1 MESKPVKRKLHYRTT
16 AHTLIV
22 KNAYEVARARAA
34 ERRVHFLAE
43 ISQLFHSSLDIAQVL
58 EQVLIKSSEVLGQS
72 NAVFLREGNELR
84 LAALHHPDPAM
95 AAQLRAFYSQNPARL
110 GEGIVGCVA
119 ESGQPV
125 CLSGLSPA
133 DLRDL
138 SSPAYRA
145 LMAQSAPATFLA
157 VPLQVGD
164 QVIGVFCSASRVPGR
179 RFTLDDLKLAQAIA
193 ERAAVAIENAR
204 LYHELQER
212 LRQQTIL
219 YEASVA
225 LSSAASLNDILNT
238 LSLHLCLALNLTGV
252 GISLAALSR
261 NRIVPTQVY
270 DTSGLIT
277 VLDEATGELY
287 QHLSTALETAS
298 LAGQPGAPS
307 ALTFRANDPQT
318 GLEEQALLEAFGAQA
333 LLVIPLVVRGES
345 LGLLELYDSRTPRQ
359 FSAEETVLAQALAHQ
374 AAVAIE
380 NVHLLESLQATYDE
394 LQESSRLKD
403 EFIQN
408 VSHELRTPLTFVK
421 GYIELL
427 REGAFGSLSN
437 EAHHALNVVA
447 DKTGQIIRLVERIA
461 TLHLMTQQK
470 LNLEPL
476 DLNRLA
482 QEAAERF
489 RPLATQ
495 AGLSLHI
502 ELTPMS
508 ARVMGDPLQLPQ
520 VFDCLL
526 ENAIKFSPQGS
537 QVALRVHSRPGIAWV
552 EVEDQ
557 GIGIPPDKLDKV
569 WTPFYQVEGHMKR
582 RFGGAGVGLAVVKRV
597 IQAHGGHVWA
607 NSQLGQG
614 CTFGFALRRMDAGM

>member
-1 MESKPVKRKLHYRTT
+1 MKPVQHKMRSRAGAAIFVRG
-16 AHTLIV
+16 AH
-22 KNAYEVARARAA
+22 EVARARAA
-34 ERRVHFLAE
+34 ERHIQFLAE
-43 ISQLFHSSLDIAQVL
+43 IGHLFHASLDIAQVL

-72 NAVFLREGNELR
+72 NAVFLREGNELH

-95 AAQLRAFYSQNPARL
+95 ATQLRAFYSQNPARV

-125 CLSGLSPA
+125 CLSGLSPE
-133 DLRDL
+133 DLSDL

-145 LMAQSAPATFLA
+145 ILSQSAPATFLA
-157 VPLQVGD
+157 VPLVLGD

-179 RFTLDDLKLAQAIA
+179 RFTADDLKLAQAIA
-193 ERAAVAIENAR
+193 EQAAVAIENAR
-204 LYHELQER
+204 LYRELQER

-225 LSSAASLNDILNT
+225 LSSAASLNDVLNT
-238 LSLHLCLALNLTGV
+238 LGLHLCLALNLTGV
-252 GISLAALSR
+252 GVSLAALSR

-270 DTSGLIT
+270 DTSGLIA

-287 QHLSTALETAS
+287 QRLSTALEVAS
-298 LAGQPGAPS
+298 QAGQPGKLPVL
-307 ALTFRANDPQT
+307 ALRADQPQVSP
-318 GLEEQALLEAFGAQA
+318 EEQALLEAFGAQA
-333 LLVIPLVVRGES
+333 LLIIPLVVRGES
-345 LGLLELYDSRTPRQ
+345 LGLLALYDSRRPRQ
-359 FSAEETVLAQALAHQ
+359 FSAEETALAQALAHQ

-427 REGAFGSLSN
+427 REGAFGLLSD
-437 EAHHALNVVA
+437 EAQHALNVVA

-461 TLHLMTQQK
+461 TLHVMTQQK

-489 RPLATQ
+489 RPVAEQ
-495 AGLSLHI
+495 AGLNLRL
-502 ELTPMS
+502 ELTPAS
-508 ARVMGDPLQLPQ
+508 APVMGDPLQLPQ

-537 QVALRVHSRPGIAWV
+537 WVALRVHSRPGVAWV
-552 EVEDQ
+552 EVEDN

-614 CTFGFALRRMDAGM
+614 CTFGFALRRLDAGM

>member
-1 MESKPVKRKLHYRTT
+1 MKPVKHKVHSRAGR
-16 AHTLIV
+16 ATLAQDAQEI
-22 KNAYEVARARAA
+22 ARAHAA
-34 ERRVHFLAE
+34 ERRLHFLAE
-43 ISQLFHSSLDIAQVL
+43 ISHLFHASLDIAQVL

-72 NAVFLREGNELR
+72 NAVFLREGDELH

-125 CLSGLSPA
+125 CLSGLSPQ

-138 SSPAYRA
+138 SSPAYRTI
-145 LMAQSAPATFLA
+145 LFQSAPATFLA
-157 VPLQVGD
+157 VPLQVGG

-179 RFTLDDLKLAQAIA
+179 RFTLNDLKLAQAIA
-193 ERAAVAIENAR
+193 GRAAVAIENAR
-204 LYHELQER
+204 LYRESQER

-225 LSSAASLNDILNT
+225 LSSAASLNDLLSA

-270 DTSGLIT
+270 DASGLVT
-277 VLDEATGELY
+277 VLDETTGEIYQQLSTVIEAAQWTESQGRPPSLLIRTGEL
-287 QHLSTALETAS
+287 QAS
-298 LAGQPGAPS
+298 PEA
-307 ALTFRANDPQT
+307 
-318 GLEEQALLEAFGAQA
+318 EALLKVFQAQT
-333 LLVIPLVVRGES
+333 LLIIPLVARGES
-345 LGLLELYDSRTPRQ
+345 LGLLELYDSRTPRR
-359 FSAEETVLAQALAHQ
+359 FSPEETALAQALAHQ
-374 AAVAIE
+374 AATAIE

-394 LQESSRLKD
+394 LQEGSRLKD

-408 VSHELRTPLTFVK
+408 VSHELRTPLTFIK

-461 TLHLMTQQK
+461 TLHMMTQQK

-482 QEAAERF
+482 QDAAERF
-489 RPLATQ
+489 RPVAEQ

-502 ELTPMS
+502 ELAP
-508 ARVMGDPLQLPQ
+508 APAPIMGDPLQLPQ

-526 ENAIKFSPQGS
+526 ENAIKFSPQNS

-552 EVEDQ
+552 EVEDH

-607 NSQLGQG
+607 NSQPGQG

>member
-1 MESKPVKRKLHYRTT
+1 MKPVQHKTRSRAGAAIFVRD
-16 AHTLIV
+16 AH
-22 KNAYEVARARAA
+22 EVAHARAA
-34 ERRVHFLAE
+34 ERRVQFLAE
-43 ISQLFHSSLDIAQVL
+43 IGHLFHASLDIAQVL
-58 EQVLIKSSEVLGQS
+58 EQVLIKSSEVLGES
-72 NAVFLREGNELR
+72 NCVFLREGDELH
-84 LAALHHPDPAM
+84 LAALHHADPAM
-95 AAQLRAFYSQNPARL
+95 ATQLRAFYSQNPARV

-125 CLSGLSPA
+125 CLSGLSSK
-133 DLRDL
+133 DLSDL

-145 LMAQSAPATFLA
+145 ILSHSAPATFLA
-157 VPLQVGD
+157 VPLVLGD

-179 RFTLDDLKLAQAIA
+179 RFTPDDLKLAQAIA
-193 ERAAVAIENAR
+193 EQAAVAIENAR
-204 LYHELQER
+204 LYRELQER

-225 LSSAASLNDILNT
+225 LSSAASLNDVLNT

-252 GISLAALSR
+252 GVSLAALSR

-270 DTSGLIT
+270 DTSGLIA

-287 QHLSTALETAS
+287 QRLSTALEVAS
-298 LAGQPGAPS
+298 QAGQPGKPPVL
-307 ALTFRANDPQT
+307 ALRADQPQVSP
-318 GLEEQALLEAFGAQA
+318 EEQALLEAFGAQA
-333 LLVIPLVVRGES
+333 LLIIPLVVRGES
-345 LGLLELYDSRTPRQ
+345 LGLLALYDSRRPRQ
-359 FSAEETVLAQALAHQ
+359 FSAEETALAQALAHQ

-427 REGAFGSLSN
+427 REGAFGPLSD

-489 RPLATQ
+489 RPVAEQ
-495 AGLSLHI
+495 AGLNLRL
-502 ELTPMS
+502 ELTPAS
-508 ARVMGDPLQLPQ
+508 APVMGDPLQLPQ

-537 QVALRVHSRPGIAWV
+537 QVALRVHSRPGVAWV
-552 EVEDQ
+552 EVEDN

-614 CTFGFALRRMDAGM
+614 CTFGFALRRIDAGM

>member
-1 MESKPVKRKLHYRTT
+1 MKPVKYKSRARADAAVFVKD
-16 AHTLIV
+16 AH
-22 KNAYEVARARAA
+22 EVARARAA
-34 ERRVHFLAE
+34 ERQVQFLAE
-43 ISQLFHSSLDIAQVL
+43 ISHLFHSSLDIAQVL

-72 NAVFLREGNELR
+72 NAVFLREGDELR
-84 LAALHHPDPAM
+84 LAALHHPDPAR
-95 AAQLRAFYSQNPARL
+95 AAQLRAFYSERPARL

-125 CLSGLSPA
+125 CLSGLSPD
-133 DLRDL
+133 DLCDL
-138 SSPAYRA
+138 SAPAYRA
-145 LMAQSAPATFLA
+145 ILSQSVPATFLA
-157 VPLQVGD
+157 VPLITSG
-164 QVIGVFCSASRVPGR
+164 QVIGVFCSASRVPDR
-179 RFTLDDLKLAQAIA
+179 RFSPDDLKLAQAIA
-193 ERAAVAIENAR
+193 EQAAVAIENAR

-225 LSSAASLNDILNT
+225 LSSATSLNDILNT
-238 LSLHLCLALNLTGV
+238 LSLHLCLALDMTGV
-252 GISLAALSR
+252 GVSLAALSR

-270 DTSGLIT
+270 DTSGLIA
-277 VLDEATGELY
+277 VLDEASGELY
-287 QHLSTALETAS
+287 QRLSTVLEAAW
-298 LAGQPGAPS
+298 LAGQAGSSP
-307 ALTFRANDPQT
+307 ALALRADQPQLDP
-318 GLEEQALLEAFGAQA
+318 EEQALLEAFGAQA
-333 LLVIPLVVRGES
+333 LLVIPLLVRGES
-345 LGLLELYDSRTPRQ
+345 LGLLALYDSRRPRQ
-359 FSAEETVLAQALAHQ
+359 FSAEETALAQALAHQ
-374 AAVAIE
+374 AAVAID
-380 NVHLLESLQATYDE
+380 NMHLLGSLQATYDE

-427 REGAFGSLSN
+427 REEAFGPLSD
-437 EAHHALNVVA
+437 EAHYALNVVA
-447 DKTGQIIRLVERIA
+447 EKTGQIIRLVERIA

-482 QEAAERF
+482 QDAAERF
-489 RPLATQ
+489 RPMAEQ

-502 ELTPMS
+502 ELAP
-508 ARVMGDPLQLPQ
+508 APAPVMGDPLQLPQ
-520 VFDCLL
+520 AFDCLL

-537 QVALRVHSRPGIAWV
+537 WVALRVHSRPGVVWV
-552 EVEDQ
+552 EVEDN

-614 CTFGFALRRMDAGM
+614 CTFGFALQRLDAGM

>member
-1 MESKPVKRKLHYRTT
+1 MKPVQHKTRSRAGAAIFVRG
-16 AHTLIV
+16 AH
-22 KNAYEVARARAA
+22 EVAHARTA
-34 ERRVHFLAE
+34 ERQVQFLAE
-43 ISQLFHSSLDIAQVL
+43 IGHLFHASLDIAQVL
-58 EQVLIKSSEVLGQS
+58 EQVLIKSSEVLGES
-72 NAVFLREGNELR
+72 NCIFLREGDELR
-84 LAALHHPDPAM
+84 LAALHHPDPAR
-95 AAQLRAFYSQNPARL
+95 AGQLRAFYSQNPARL

-125 CLSGLSPA
+125 CLSGLSPE
-133 DLRDL
+133 DLSDL

-145 LMAQSAPATFLA
+145 FMAQSAPATFLA
-157 VPLQVGD
+157 VPLVASG

-204 LYHELQER
+204 LYRELQER

-225 LSSAASLNDILNT
+225 LSSAASLNDVLNT
-238 LSLHLCLALNLTGV
+238 LSRHLCLALNLTGV
-252 GISLAALSR
+252 GVSLAALSR

-270 DTSGLIT
+270 DTSGLIA
-277 VLDEATGELY
+277 VLDEVTGELY
-287 QHLSTALETAS
+287 QRLSTALEAAS
-298 LAGQPGAPS
+298 PAGQPGKPPVL
-307 ALTFRANDPQT
+307 ALRADQPQIS
-318 GLEEQALLEAFGAQA
+318 LEERALLEAFGAQA
-333 LLVIPLVVRGES
+333 LLIIPLVVRGES
-345 LGLLELYDSRTPRQ
+345 LGLLELCDSRAPRQ

-374 AAVAIE
+374 AAVALE

-427 REGAFGSLSN
+427 REGAFGPLSD

-489 RPLATQ
+489 RPVAEQ
-495 AGLSLHI
+495 AGLNLHL
-502 ELTPMS
+502 ELTP
-508 ARVMGDPLQLPQ
+508 APAPVMGDPLQLPQ

-537 QVALRVHSRPGIAWV
+537 WVALRVHSRPGVAWV
-552 EVEDQ
+552 EVEDN

-614 CTFGFALRRMDAGM
+614 CTFGFALRRLDAGM